1 MRGNIVDGK
10 PELTGGYGTV
20 IERQGFA
27 GQYLPADG
35 FEAGHKLIHQHPVLK
50 YAAPERHRI
59 AGEAL
64 GQGDDQP
71 AECADKTGSQAGG
84 GGAFAPL
91 ADKGIDELGP
101 LDFKRPLR

>member
-1 MRGNIVDGK
+1 MVDGK
-10 PELTGGYGTV
+10 PELTGGDAAV
-20 IERQGFA
+20 IERQGFR
-27 GQYLPADG
+27 GQYLATGG
-35 FEAGHKLIHQHPVLK
+35 FEAGHQLVHQHPVLK
-50 YAAPERHRI
+50 DAAPERHRI

-64 GQGDDQP
+64 GQGDDQI